1 MVRGKHSLPI
11 AMKMGVVYSL
21 KVWISQAKET
31 ERISCAGVPLGVEIN
46 GDGLATHAN
55 FEQFASQTPPY

>member
-31 ERISCAGVPLGVEIN
+31 ERISCAGVLLGVEIN

-55 FEQFASQTPPY
+55 FE